1 MGNKIAIIGH
11 NHCVEFFSL
20 IGLEPFPC
28 KNSNEARKAMEK
40 IDQGKKHALTFIV
53 ESLAYEI
60 KDSIK
65 GLGNYVLI
73 PDHLGSS
80 GLAQAKL
87 AELIRSAIG
96 QNLNL
101 S

>member
-1 MGNKIAIIGH
+1 MNNKIAIIGH
-11 NHCVEFFSL
+11 NHGVEFFSL
-20 IGLEPFPC
+20 IGLTPFPC
-28 KNSNEARKAMEK
+28 KNSSDARKAIEK
-40 IDQGKKHALTFIV
+40 IYQEKNYALTFIV

-65 GLGNYVLI
+65 DLGNYVLI

-80 GLAQAKL
+80 GIAQAKL
-87 AELIRSAIG
+87 TELIRSAIG
-96 QNLNL
+96 LNL